1 MIETLANA
9 TLFAIVA
16 FPAAGLVIQIIGRA
30 KDNA

>member
-16 FPAAGLVIQIIGRA
+16 FPAAGLLIQILNQT
-30 KDNA
+30 KNQK